1 LEEWFFPHYQTFFLG
16 EVIWNFFFFIALLYT
31 YGQTLGLPG
40 WAMFI
45 L

>member
-1 LEEWFFPHYQTFFLG
+1 LEEWFFPIIKPFFSG
-16 EVIWNFFFFIALLYT
+16 EVIWILFFFIALLYT
-31 YGQTLGLPG
+31 YGQTLGLLG